1 MGLAMFFQQK
11 MTITDPK
18 QKMMIYLMPA
28 LFTFLFSRW
37 ASGLVLYW
45 TVFSVIGIVEQWLV
59 MRHIAA
65 EKAAK
70 QM

>member
-1 MGLAMFFQQK
+1 

-18 QKMMIYLMPA
+18 QKMMVYMMPI

-45 TVFSVIGIVEQWLV
+45 TVFSVVGIFEQWLV
-59 MRHIAA
+59 MRHIKA
-65 EKAAK
+65 EQEAK
-70 QM
+70 QRT